1 MKFQNKRMIRTALRP
16 YLGMLGV
23 LLVLEILVSQF
34 LLNILERETIARNE
48 VLAEQ
53 LMENVESC
61 LTSVEANLLNM
72 AMSTRIVGFLQ
83 TAGTKDGGA
92 DVMRM
97 SELQNFVPNGIQGE
111 GVTTHYALYCA
122 NVNGIVTD
130 STVYLRLR
138 DVYEKLLCA
147 DGMDYEK
154 WHAEI
159 LDARYYFQI
168 LPAQGTAFGDFSR
181 ERVLF
186 IHSITEDA
194 NRRLLGQVMA
204 YLDAESLEKLLEPAL
219 EMGACVVTVSTP
231 QNGQIAFASGPE
243 YTGLRE
249 RFAQGTEEDW
259 DAASL
264 LGESV
269 IVTNK
274 TSGRYGLKYSVIVP
288 RRTIGSQVRGV
299 QLLMGGYAILMLL
312 IGGVLALVN
321 AWRHSQPLQRLAWRL
336 KLQDGDM
343 SQIDRAV
350 TGMLCKQEQMQG
362 ELEGQIGMLRAAN
375 CYRLISGGFADE
387 RELYSELPVLRQF
400 DGMVCGAVVQL
411 CPFGW
416 EEDEEARR
424 ELSCAV
430 LYDALDALPVLAFRV
445 QISRMRIAVG
455 LHCMPE
461 QAQTLLAQMAR
472 GLREEYGIF
481 VRAGVGE
488 AVEHM
493 LEIGGS
499 VRHAG
504 LEVDRGTEMQE
515 QLVSRYAPEDGLEKG
530 FVLGAPYLEK
540 LNALTIAG
548 EYEQIAQL
556 LDALYQKNYQEIRI
570 SALQNRL
577 LLSALTDAM
586 LRQLEN
592 SPGVRDQPDQY
603 RALYRETA
611 LVLEAKTPE
620 LAFGQVRQIYEKVCE
635 IVNERKRSHNR
646 ELAER
651 IRNYLDTHYA
661 DDGLCLTSV
670 GEVFNLNERYLST
683 FFREQLGESFT
694 GYLMR
699 IRMDMA
705 KTLLLESEL
714 PIVEIAER
722 VGYANVDTFRK
733 AYKRYTGSAPSALRS
748 E

>member
-1 MKFQNKRMIRTALRP
+1 
-16 YLGMLGV
+16 
-23 LLVLEILVSQF
+23 
-34 LLNILERETIARNE
+34 
-48 VLAEQ
+48 
-53 LMENVESC
+53 
-61 LTSVEANLLNM
+61 
-72 AMSTRIVGFLQ
+72 
-83 TAGTKDGGA
+83 
-92 DVMRM
+92 
-97 SELQNFVPNGIQGE
+97 
-111 GVTTHYALYCA
+111 
-122 NVNGIVTD
+122 
-130 STVYLRLR
+130 
-138 DVYEKLLCA
+138 
-147 DGMDYEK
+147 
-154 WHAEI
+154 
-159 LDARYYFQI
+159 
-168 LPAQGTAFGDFSR
+168 
-181 ERVLF
+181 
-186 IHSITEDA
+186 
-194 NRRLLGQVMA
+194 
-204 YLDAESLEKLLEPAL
+204 
-219 EMGACVVTVSTP
+219 
-231 QNGQIAFASGPE
+231 
-243 YTGLRE
+243 
-249 RFAQGTEEDW
+249 
-259 DAASL
+259 
-264 LGESV
+264 
-269 IVTNK
+269 
-274 TSGRYGLKYSVIVP
+274 
-288 RRTIGSQVRGV
+288 
-299 QLLMGGYAILMLL
+299 
-312 IGGVLALVN
+312 
-321 AWRHSQPLQRLAWRL
+321 
-336 KLQDGDM
+336 
-343 SQIDRAV
+343 
-350 TGMLCKQEQMQG
+350 
-362 ELEGQIGMLRAAN
+362 
-375 CYRLISGGFADE
+375 
-387 RELYSELPVLRQF
+387 
-400 DGMVCGAVVQL
+400 
-411 CPFGW
+411 
-416 EEDEEARR
+416 
-424 ELSCAV
+424 
-430 LYDALDALPVLAFRV
+430 
-445 QISRMRIAVG
+445 
-455 LHCMPE
+455 
-461 QAQTLLAQMAR
+461 
-472 GLREEYGIF
+472 
-481 VRAGVGE
+481 
-488 AVEHM
+488 M